1 MLWIFAALSLLL
13 AVFALISR
21 SLWWMIGSAA
31 IYAPFTLY
39 LGMTPKFRY
48 VPFFLIFFLLVG
60 LAVWTGRQWLGW
72 LFMSPVSLFTL
83 YVAILVITQ
92 WSPVA

>member
-1 MLWIFAALSLLL
+1 
-13 AVFALISR
+13 
-21 SLWWMIGSAA
+21 
-31 IYAPFTLY
+31 
-39 LGMTPKFRY
+39 MTPKFRY